1 MVYKGIKKRK
11 INDLRWNYYVIFTT
25 KITENY
31 QFLVFLQNNYKIKT
45 MKKLKTIKEKYDG
58 FAAPYSKKIG
68 GSNYYLAQDVR
79 PSTNYEDALRRAE
92 SRRNKEKLFVRVVK
106 VDGKY
111 FFYDKSNPRF
121 L

>member
-1 MVYKGIKKRK
+1 MEFLLIKNYKKLSSFR
-11 INDLRWNYYVIFTT
+11 IFR
-25 KITENY
+25 
-31 QFLVFLQNNYKIKT
+31 NNYKIKT

-92 SRRNKEKLFVRVVK
+92 SRRNKEKIFVRVVK